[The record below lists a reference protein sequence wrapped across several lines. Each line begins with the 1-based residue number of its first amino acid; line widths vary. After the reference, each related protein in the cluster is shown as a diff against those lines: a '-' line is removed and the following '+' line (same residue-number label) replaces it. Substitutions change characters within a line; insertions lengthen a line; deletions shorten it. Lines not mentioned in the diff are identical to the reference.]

1 MTRSPKST
9 EVQFDRPRTK
19 FVEVEFGDVVQILG
33 MINGHGQSRKL
44 ASTTKGAAHK
54 VRLPSET
61 VVAVKELVAAH
72 PEMRRLAWQARS
84 VREEA
89 EKRKAVGPARYTASS
104 VATGNQLCAASAP
117 AAETVGPAS
126 DKRLQALMRAGGS

>member
-1 MTRSPKST
+1 MTSKPKST

-19 FVEVEFGDVVQILG
+19 LVEVEFGDVVQILA

-44 ASTTKGAAHK
+44 ASRTKGAAHK

-72 PEMRRLAWQARS
+72 PEMRRSSLGKRVLYARKPRRPS
-84 VREEA
+84 ES
-89 EKRKAVGPARYTASS
+89 KAAAAAVSRTVSS
-104 VATGNQLCAASAP
+104 VATGNQLCC
-117 AAETVGPAS
+117 GFG
-126 DKRLQALMRAGGS
+126 AGG